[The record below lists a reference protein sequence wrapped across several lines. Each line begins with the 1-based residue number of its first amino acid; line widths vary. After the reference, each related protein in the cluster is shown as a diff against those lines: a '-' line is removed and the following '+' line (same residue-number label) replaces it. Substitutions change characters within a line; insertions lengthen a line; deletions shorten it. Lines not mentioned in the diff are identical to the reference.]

1 MTVSFLKFSR
11 HIELFDFNML
21 EEYKIL
27 TFGTLGIYH
36 KIMVNCCYT
45 YNHKEVVAVCNLR
58 IEVNSCFY
66 SPNFI
71 FGRKT
76 RLLKL
81 DDFREW
87 PLF

>member
-11 HIELFDFNML
+11 HIVLFDFNML
-21 EEYKIL
+21 EGCKIL

-36 KIMVNCCYT
+36 KIVVNYCYT
-45 YNHKEVVAVCNLR
+45 HKELLAVCNLR

-81 DDFREW
+81 EDF
-87 PLF
+87 